1 MNTRT
6 RNTPTAPGAMTPAEL
21 HQRTLDRIRFIVSAI
36 TLTATTVFTLALL
49 LLKF

>member
-1 MNTRT
+1 MNAKT

-21 HQRTLDRIRFIVSAI
+21 TRRTLDRIRFIVSAV
-36 TLTATTVFTLALL
+36 TLTASTIITIALF